1 MRLSVREL
9 VEFVLRDGDIDNRNA
24 DPERMA
30 EGSRIHRR
38 IQREQGD
45 CYEAEVSLSLTVD
58 YEGITYTVEG
68 RADGILTT
76 GEGVL
81 VDEIKTTAL
90 PLEEID
96 GENRVHWGQVL
107 CYAYMVARQRS
118 LPRLEIQLTYCRR
131 ETGEI
136 RRFVRPYAFEQLE
149 TFFQDLL
156 FQYRMWAEMQEEW
169 DGIRDASIRD
179 LPFPFSSYRPGQRQ
193 LAAAVYRTVRDEGR
207 LLCQAP
213 TGIGKTISTLYPAV
227 KALGEGYTEKLFYLT
242 AKTITRQ
249 ATMDACEKMAAQ
261 GLRLRTIVLT
271 AKDKICFCRDAD
283 GNRNGECNPD
293 GCPYAKGHFSRVNDA
308 LYDLLGRC
316 DLYSRAAVEACAREH
331 RVCPFELQLDATLWC
346 DCIVGDYNYLFD
358 PQVYLRRF
366 FDIPQGAYT
375 FLIDEAHN
383 LVDRAREMY
392 SASLSKSTAWAVKKA
407 LHKKEALT
415 RALAALN
422 KAFLAL
428 REGDTEERT
437 VTREAAA
444 DTLLSPL
451 NQVADETALWLKT
464 HPGAPEEDAVLSLY
478 FDVLR
483 YLKVAELYD
492 GHYRTLLTFA
502 KGDITIRQFCV
513 DPSALLSGCLSKGRS
528 AVFFSATLTPLP
540 YYRELLGAGEEAQPL
555 LLPSPFPRGNLCLL
569 IGDRVSTRFQDRTGS
584 VEPVARMIGAAIEAK
599 AGNYMVFFPS
609 YAYMREVYE
618 AFSALYPDQQTVLQ
632 APNMKEAE
640 REAFLEQFEARP
652 QASILGF
659 CVLGGIY
666 SEGIDLKGDRLIGS
680 IIVGVGLP
688 QINPEQEVIRAYF
701 EGRNHMG
708 FAYAYQIPGMNKV
721 HQAAGRV
728 IRDDTDRG
736 LVLLI
741 DDRFT
746 TFSYRRLLP
755 DHWNGFQVVR
765 TPSAVSSRIRSF
777 WEERPYAAGTPE
789 LQAGPTRI
797 PSSRTP
803 SARPC

>member
-9 VEFVLRDGDIDNRNA
+9 VEFVLRDGDIDNRNT

-38 IQREQGD
+38 IQKEQGD
-45 CYEAEVSLSLTVD
+45 RYEAEVSLSLTID
-58 YEGITYTVEG
+58 YEGIAYTVEG
-68 RADGILTT
+68 RADGVLTT
-76 GEGVL
+76 SEGIL

-96 GENRVHWGQVL
+96 GENRVHWGQAL
-107 CYAYMVARQRS
+107 CYAYMIARQRS
-118 LPRLEIQLTYCRR
+118 LSSLEVQLTYCRR

-136 RRFVRPYAFEQLE
+136 RRFVRSYAFEQLE
-149 TFFQDLL
+149 IFFLDLL

-169 DGIRDASIRD
+169 NGIRDTSIRT
-179 LPFPFSSYRPGQRQ
+179 LPFPFTSYRPGQRR
-193 LAAAVYRTVRDEGR
+193 LAASVYRTVRDEGR
-207 LLCQAP
+207 FLCQAP

-227 KALGEGYTEKLFYLT
+227 KALGEGHTEKIFYLT

-249 ATMDACEKMAAQ
+249 AALDACDRMAVQ
-261 GLRLRTIVLT
+261 GLRLRTILLT

-283 GNRNGECNPD
+283 GNRSGECNPD
-293 GCPYAKGHFSRVNDA
+293 ACPFAKGHFSRVNDA
-308 LYDLLGRC
+308 LYDLLGRS
-316 DLYSRAAVEACAREH
+316 DVYSRAVIEACAGEH

-366 FDIPQGAYT
+366 FDVPRGAYT

-392 SASLSKSTAWAVKKA
+392 SASLTKSAAWAVKKA
-407 LHKKEALT
+407 LHKQDDLARALT
-415 RALAALN
+415 ALN
-422 KAFLAL
+422 KAFLSL
-428 REGDTEERT
+428 REGDMEERA
-437 VTREAAA
+437 VTREEAA
-444 DTLLSPL
+444 DTLLPSL
-451 NQVADETALWLKT
+451 NRVADETALWLKK
-464 HPGAPEEDAVLSLY
+464 HPGAAQEEAVLALY

-483 YLKVAELYD
+483 YLKIAELYD
-492 GHYRTLLTFA
+492 RHYRMLLSFS
-502 KGDITIRQFCV
+502 KRDITVKQFCV

-528 AVFFSATLTPLP
+528 AVFFSATLTPMP
-540 YYRELLGAGEEAQPL
+540 YYRELLGAGDEAQTL
-555 LLPSPFPRGNLCLL
+555 LLPSPFPRENLCLL

-584 VEPVARMIGAAIEAK
+584 VEPVARMIAAAVEAK
-599 AGNYMVFFPS
+599 EGHYMVFFPS

-618 AFSALYPDQQTVLQ
+618 TFTALYPDQRAVLQ

-640 REAFLEQFEARP
+640 REAFLEPFKTELRDP
-652 QASILGF
+652 ILGF

-688 QINPEQEVIRAYF
+688 QINPEQELIRAYF
-701 EGRNHMG
+701 EDQNHAG

-728 IRDDTDRG
+728 IRDDADRG

-755 DHWNGFQVVR
+755 AHWNGYQVVR
-765 TPSAVSSRIRSF
+765 APSAVSSRIRSF
-777 WEERPYAAGTPE
+777 WRKTAGGTENPE
-789 LQAGPTRI
+789 AQTSPVSPPDSRI
-797 PSSRTP
+797 PSVG
-803 SARPC
+803 PC

>member
-118 LPRLEIQLTYCRR
+118 LPRLEVQLTYCRR

-366 FDIPQGAYT
+366 FDVPQGAYT

-502 KGDITIRQFCV
+502 KGDITARQFCV

-540 YYRELLGAGEEAQPL
+540 YYRELLGAGEEAQTL

-777 WEERPYAAGTPE
+777 WEERPYAPGTPE

>member
-118 LPRLEIQLTYCRR
+118 LPRLEVQLTYCRR

-366 FDIPQGAYT
+366 FDVPQGAYT

-392 SASLSKSTAWAVKKA
+392 SASLSKSTAWAVKKV

-540 YYRELLGAGEEAQPL
+540 YYRELLGAGEEAQTL

-584 VEPVARMIGAAIEAK
+584 VEPVARMIGAAIGAK

-618 AFSALYPDQQTVLQ
+618 AFSTLYPDQQTVLQ

>member
-1 MRLSVREL
+1 M
-9 VEFVLRDGDIDNRNA
+9 
-24 DPERMA
+24 
-30 EGSRIHRR
+30 
-38 IQREQGD
+38 
-45 CYEAEVSLSLTVD
+45 
-58 YEGITYTVEG
+58 
-68 RADGILTT
+68 
-76 GEGVL
+76 
-81 VDEIKTTAL
+81 
-90 PLEEID
+90 
-96 GENRVHWGQVL
+96 
-107 CYAYMVARQRS
+107 
-118 LPRLEIQLTYCRR
+118 
-131 ETGEI
+131 
-136 RRFVRPYAFEQLE
+136 
-149 TFFQDLL
+149 
-156 FQYRMWAEMQEEW
+156 
-169 DGIRDASIRD
+169 
-179 LPFPFSSYRPGQRQ
+179 
-193 LAAAVYRTVRDEGR
+193 
-207 LLCQAP
+207 
-213 TGIGKTISTLYPAV
+213 
-227 KALGEGYTEKLFYLT
+227 
-242 AKTITRQ
+242 
-249 ATMDACEKMAAQ
+249 
-261 GLRLRTIVLT
+261 
-271 AKDKICFCRDAD
+271 
-283 GNRNGECNPD
+283 
-293 GCPYAKGHFSRVNDA
+293 
-308 LYDLLGRC
+308 
-316 DLYSRAAVEACAREH
+316 
-331 RVCPFELQLDATLWC
+331 
-346 DCIVGDYNYLFD
+346 
-358 PQVYLRRF
+358 YLRRF
-366 FDIPQGAYT
+366 FDVPQSAYT

-392 SASLSKSTAWAVKKA
+392 SASLSKSTAWAVKKV

-502 KGDITIRQFCV
+502 KGDITARQFCV

-540 YYRELLGAGEEAQPL
+540 YYRELLGAGEEAQTL

-618 AFSALYPDQQTVLQ
+618 AFSTLYPDQQTVLQ

-777 WEERPYAAGTPE
+777 WEERPGRYSGASGRSHQDSQQPHAVG
-789 LQAGPTRI
+789 QALLIQETGFLFR
-797 PSSRTP
+797 R
-803 SARPC
+803 RV

>member
-118 LPRLEIQLTYCRR
+118 LPRLEVQLTYCRR

-366 FDIPQGAYT
+366 FDVPQGAYT

-392 SASLSKSTAWAVKKA
+392 SASLSKSTAWAVKKV

-502 KGDITIRQFCV
+502 KGDITARQFCV

-540 YYRELLGAGEEAQPL
+540 YYRELLGAGEEAQTL

-584 VEPVARMIGAAIEAK
+584 VEPVARMIGAAIKAK

-797 PSSRTP
+797 PSRRTP